1 MRQHTTSRRRGL
13 RRAFTLIE
21 LIAAMTIIAVLSGTA
36 VPPIAGSIDKAKVSR
51 AVSDLRQIAQDLS
64 ALDTLP
70 ATLDLIG
77 RGGMRD
83 PWGRPY
89 TYVVLLPSGGG
100 PPGSPRTDRFSVA
113 INSRFDVY
121 SAGPDGL
128 TTLGL
133 TAVPSR
139 DDVVVGGDGSYIGL
153 AAKY

>member
-1 MRQHTTSRRRGL
+1 MQPKASPRRSGL

-21 LIAAMTIIAVLSGTA
+21 LIAAMTIIAVLSGSA
-36 VPPIAGSIDKAKVSR
+36 VPPIAGSIDKARVSR
-51 AVSDLRQIAQDLS
+51 AVSDLRQISQDLA

-70 ATLDLIG
+70 ATLALIG
-77 RGGMRD
+77 RGDMRD

-100 PPGSPRTDRFSVA
+100 PPGSPRTDVFSVA

-121 SAGPDGL
+121 SSGPDGL
-128 TTLGL
+128 TALGL

-153 AAKY
+153 ASKY